1 MSEALKVEVRQTRG
15 KRHARRM
22 RSAGQVPA
30 VLYGHGEQN
39 LSLSASADQLQIVMR
54 HGARVVDL
62 EGAVSEKA
70 FICDLQWDVF
80 GLEVLH
86 LDLARVSADEKVEV
100 ELPVELRGEAPG
112 AKEGGVVTQT
122 LHHVRVECLVTSIP
136 EKLSLR
142 IHGLGLGQS
151 LLVSDLEL
159 PAGATM
165 ITEADAQVVQ
175 CAEPKAESEAG
186 DLSADGAE
194 PEVIGRKAGDE
205 EDEEG

>member
-1 MSEALKVEVRQTRG
+1 MSEVLKVEVRQTRG

-22 RSAGQVPA
+22 RSAGMVPA

-39 LSLSASADQLQIVMR
+39 LSLSAAADQLQLVMR

-70 FICDLQWDVF
+70 FIRDLQWDVF

-112 AKEGGVVTQT
+112 VKDGGVVTQAV
-122 LHHVRVECLVTSIP
+122 HHVRVECLVTAIP

-142 IHGLGLGQS
+142 IHSLALGQS
-151 LLVSDLEL
+151 LLVKDLEL
-159 PAGATM
+159 PAGVTM
-165 ITEADAQVVQ
+165 LTEPETLIVQ
-175 CAEPKAESEAG
+175 CAEPKAEAEAG
-186 DLSADGAE
+186 ELGAEGAE

-205 EDEEG
+205 EDEG